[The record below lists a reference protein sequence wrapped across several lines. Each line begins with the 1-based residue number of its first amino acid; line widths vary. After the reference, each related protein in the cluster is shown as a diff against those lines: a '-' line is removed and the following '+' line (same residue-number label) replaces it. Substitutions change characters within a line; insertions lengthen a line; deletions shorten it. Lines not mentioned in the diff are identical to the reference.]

1 MTVTFEPTDEARE
14 DARRDELA
22 ERLSGAVLG
31 ALDLQAVYLGDRLGL
46 YQALADGGPATAPEL
61 AGRAGI
67 HPRYAREWLEHQA
80 VGAILDVDDVTKEP
94 DERRYT
100 LPEGHWAVLIDPE
113 SLSLVAPLSRSL
125 IASARAMPEL
135 LDAYRTGA
143 GVTDTSPDNV
153 ESQEAMNR
161 PQFAHHVGEWIGALP
176 DIVERLRSGRGR
188 IADIACGTG
197 WSSISMAKQFPGIEV
212 DGIDIDEGSIARGKA
227 HAAEEGVDGRV
238 SFLLANGAAA
248 QGEGRYDLVT
258 IFEALH
264 DMARPV
270 DVLTTARRLLA
281 RGGAVLIADERV
293 AETFTAPG
301 DEMDRKSY
309 GYSITSCLPHGLADQ
324 PSVGTGTVLRPA
336 ALEAMAR
343 DAGFS
348 GFTILPTEHASF
360 RFYRL
365 DP

>member
-1 MTVTFEPTDEARE
+1 M
-14 DARRDELA
+14 
-22 ERLSGAVLG
+22 GAVLG
-31 ALDLQAVYLGDRLGL
+31 ALDLHAIYLGDRLGL
-46 YQALADGGPATAPEL
+46 YRALVDEGPATAPEL
-61 AGRAGI
+61 AERAGI

-80 VGAILDVDDVTKEP
+80 VGAILDVDDVTADP

-100 LPEGHWAVLIDPE
+100 LPAGHRAVLVDPE
-113 SLSLVAPLSRSL
+113 SLSLVAPLSRFL

-153 ESQEAMNR
+153 ESQEAINR
-161 PQFAHHVGEWIGALP
+161 PQFTHHIGEWIGALP
-176 DIVERLRSGRGR
+176 DIEARLRSGTGR
-188 IADIACGTG
+188 VADIACGTG
-197 WSSISMAKQFPGIEV
+197 WSSISIAKRFPGVEV
-212 DGIDIDEGSIARGKA
+212 DGIDVDEGSIARAKA
-227 HAAEEGVDGRV
+227 HAADEGVDGRV
-238 SFLLANGAAA
+238 SFLFANGAAA
-248 QGEGRYDLVT
+248 QGDGRYDLVT

-270 DVLTTARRLLA
+270 EVLTTARRLLA
-281 RGGAVLIADERV
+281 PGGAVLVADERV

-301 DEMDRKSY
+301 DEMDRMSY
-309 GYSITSCLPHGLADQ
+309 GFSLTSCLPHGLADQ

-348 GFTILPTEHASF
+348 RFTILPIEHDSF